1 MQSISCGDP
10 LTLNFQLGILDD
22 ICEEEI
28 ALEMLS
34 NIHRQSEEE
43 FFAHQSGYV
52 KRRAAIESVNITVDA
67 ALRFSFK
74 LYSQSIAHTLAM
86 SLMRGPPG
94 RVFE

>member
-1 MQSISCGDP
+1 MVT
-10 LTLNFQLGILDD
+10 LTVNFQLGILDD

-43 FFAHQSGYV
+43 FFTHQSGYV

-67 ALRFSFK
+67 AIRFICQFIKVHATHLR
-74 LYSQSIAHTLAM
+74 
-86 SLMRGPPG
+86 
-94 RVFE
+94 